1 MQWQRRSEED
11 RNLRL
16 LLVEDE
22 EGIGRF
28 VSQGLQ
34 EARHAVDWVTNAH
47 DGLSHALNEL
57 YDVLIL
63 DIRLPGRSG
72 LELLSD
78 LRERGV
84 RAPVL
89 MLTALDAV
97 DDRVRG
103 LQAGADD
110 YLGKPFEFAE
120 LLARVEA
127 LGRRPPLQV
136 NTVLRV
142 ADLEM
147 DLVKRV
153 VRRGDRLIDL
163 SAREFMLLEY
173 LMRNAHQTLTRTQI
187 GERVWGL
194 DYAHDSKVI
203 DVYVGYLRRKL
214 EREGQQPLIHTVRGV
229 GFRLS
234 DDE

>member
-1 MQWQRRSEED
+1 MRV
-11 RNLRL
+11 

-22 EGIGRF
+22 EGIGSF
-28 VSQGLQ
+28 VLQGLR
-34 EARHAVDWVTNAH
+34 EALHVVDWARNAA
-47 DGLSHALNEL
+47 DGLSYVLSQP
-57 YDVLIL
+57 YDLLIL
-63 DIRLPGRSG
+63 DIRLPGGRSG
-72 LELLSD
+72 LDLLMD
-78 LRERGV
+78 LRERDV
-84 RAPVL
+84 RTPVL

-110 YLGKPFEFAE
+110 YLVKPFDFTE

-136 NTVLRV
+136 HTVLRV

-147 DLVKRV
+147 DLVKRI
-153 VRRGDRLIDL
+153 VRRGERIIDL

-203 DVYVGYLRRKL
+203 DVYVGYLRRKI
-214 EREGQQPLIHTVRGV
+214 EQGSGAPLIHTVRGV

>member
-1 MQWQRRSEED
+1 MRI
-11 RNLRL
+11 

-28 VSQGLQ
+28 VRQGLQ
-34 EARHAVDWVTNAH
+34 EALHVVDWARNAA
-47 DGLSHALNEL
+47 DGLSYALSQD
-57 YDVLIL
+57 YDVLVL
-63 DIRLPGRSG
+63 DIRLPGGRTG
-72 LELLSD
+72 LDLLAD
-78 LRERGV
+78 LRAQQV
-84 RAPVL
+84 RTPVL

-103 LQAGADD
+103 LRAGADD
-110 YLGKPFEFAE
+110 YLVKPFDFAE
-120 LLARVEA
+120 LLARLESLA
-127 LGRRPPLQV
+127 RRPPLQV
-136 NTVLRV
+136 NTVLRL

-147 DLVKRV
+147 DLVRRT

-203 DVYVGYLRRKL
+203 DVYVGYLRRKI
-214 EREGQQPLIHTVRGV
+214 EQDNSPPLIHTVRGV

>member
-47 DGLSHALNEL
+47 DGLAHALNEL

>member
-1 MQWQRRSEED
+1 MRV
-11 RNLRL
+11 

-28 VSQGLQ
+28 VRQGLQ
-34 EARHAVDWVTNAH
+34 EALHVVDWARNAA
-47 DGLSHALNEL
+47 DGLSFALSQT

-63 DIRLPGRSG
+63 DIRLPGGRNG
-72 LELLSD
+72 LDLLTE
-78 LRERGV
+78 LREREV
-84 RAPVL
+84 RTPVL

-103 LQAGADD
+103 LRAGADD
-110 YLGKPFEFAE
+110 YLVKPFDFAE

-127 LGRRPPLQV
+127 LARRPPLQV

-147 DLVKRV
+147 DLVKRT
-153 VRRGDRLIDL
+153 VRRGNRLIEL

-203 DVYVGYLRRKL
+203 DVYVGYLRRKI
-214 EREGQQPLIHTVRGV
+214 ERDNSPPLIHTVRGV

>member
-194 DYAHDSKVI
+194 DYAHDSRVI

>member
-1 MQWQRRSEED
+1 
-11 RNLRL
+11 LRL

-28 VSQGLQ
+28 VSQGLR
-34 EARHAVDWVTNAH
+34 EARHVIDWVTNAH
-47 DGLSHALNEL
+47 DGLSHALSEL

-72 LELLSD
+72 LDLLSE

-110 YLGKPFEFAE
+110 YLVKPFEFAE

-163 SAREFMLLEY
+163 STREFMLLEY

>member
-1 MQWQRRSEED
+1 MRV
-11 RNLRL
+11 

-28 VSQGLQ
+28 VWQGLR
-34 EARHAVDWVTNAH
+34 EALYAIDWARNAS
-47 DGLSHALNEL
+47 DGLSYILSQT

-63 DIRLPGRSG
+63 DIRLPGGRTG
-72 LELLSD
+72 LDLLTD
-78 LRERGV
+78 LRERHV
-84 RAPVL
+84 HTPVL

-103 LQAGADD
+103 LRAGADD
-110 YLGKPFEFAE
+110 YLVKPFDFSE
-120 LLARVEA
+120 LLARLES
-127 LGRRPPLQV
+127 LSRRPPLQV
-136 NTVLRV
+136 RSVLQV

-147 DLVKRV
+147 DMVKRT
-153 VRRGDRLIDL
+153 VRRGRRQIDL
-163 SAREFMLLEY
+163 SSREFMLLEY

-194 DYAHDSKVI
+194 DYAHDSRVI
-203 DVYVGYLRRKL
+203 DVYVGYLRRKI
-214 EREGQQPLIHTVRGV
+214 EQDDSPPLIHTVRGV

-234 DDE
+234 DDT

>member
-1 MQWQRRSEED
+1 MRV
-11 RNLRL
+11 

-28 VSQGLQ
+28 VWQGLR
-34 EARHAVDWVTNAH
+34 EALYAIDWARNAS
-47 DGLSHALNEL
+47 DGLSYILSQT

-63 DIRLPGRSG
+63 DIRLPGGRTG
-72 LELLSD
+72 LDLLTD
-78 LRERGV
+78 LRERHV
-84 RAPVL
+84 HTPVL

-103 LQAGADD
+103 LRAGADD
-110 YLGKPFEFAE
+110 YLVKPFDFSE
-120 LLARVEA
+120 LLARLES
-127 LGRRPPLQV
+127 LSRRPPLQV
-136 NTVLRV
+136 RSVLQV

-147 DLVKRV
+147 DMVKRT
-153 VRRGDRLIDL
+153 VRRGRRQIEL
-163 SAREFMLLEY
+163 SSREFMLLEY

-194 DYAHDSKVI
+194 DYAHDSRVI
-203 DVYVGYLRRKL
+203 DVYVGYLRRKI
-214 EREGQQPLIHTVRGV
+214 EQDDSPPLIHTVRGV

-234 DDE
+234 DDT

>member
-1 MQWQRRSEED
+1 MRV
-11 RNLRL
+11 

-28 VSQGLQ
+28 VWQGLR
-34 EARHAVDWVTNAH
+34 EALYAIDWARNAS
-47 DGLSHALNEL
+47 DGLSYILSQT

-63 DIRLPGRSG
+63 DIRLPGGRTG
-72 LELLSD
+72 LDLLMD
-78 LRERGV
+78 LRERHV
-84 RAPVL
+84 HTPVL

-103 LQAGADD
+103 LRAGADD
-110 YLGKPFEFAE
+110 YLVKPFDFTE
-120 LLARVEA
+120 LLARLES
-127 LGRRPPLQV
+127 LSRRPPLQV
-136 NTVLRV
+136 RSVLQV

-147 DLVKRV
+147 DMVKRT
-153 VRRGDRLIDL
+153 VRRGRRQIDL
-163 SAREFMLLEY
+163 SSREFMLLEY

-194 DYAHDSKVI
+194 DYAHDSRVI
-203 DVYVGYLRRKL
+203 DVYVGYLRRKI
-214 EREGQQPLIHTVRGV
+214 EQDDSPPLIHTVRGV

-234 DDE
+234 DDT

>member
-1 MQWQRRSEED
+1 MRI
-11 RNLRL
+11 

-28 VSQGLQ
+28 VRQGLQ
-34 EARHAVDWVTNAH
+34 EALHVVDWARNAA
-47 DGLSHALNEL
+47 DGLSFALSQD
-57 YDVLIL
+57 YDVLVL
-63 DIRLPGRSG
+63 DIRLPGGRTG
-72 LELLSD
+72 LDLLAD
-78 LRERGV
+78 LRARQV
-84 RAPVL
+84 RTPVL

-103 LQAGADD
+103 LRAGADD
-110 YLGKPFEFAE
+110 YLVKPFDFAE
-120 LLARVEA
+120 LLARLESLA
-127 LGRRPPLQV
+127 RRPPLQV
-136 NTVLRV
+136 NTVLRI

-147 DLVKRV
+147 DLVKRT
-153 VRRGDRLIDL
+153 VRRRDRLIDL

-203 DVYVGYLRRKL
+203 DVYVGYLRRKI
-214 EREGQQPLIHTVRGV
+214 EQDDSPPLIHTVRGV

>member
-1 MQWQRRSEED
+1 M
-11 RNLRL
+11 RL

-47 DGLSHALNEL
+47 DGLAHALNEL

-84 RAPVL
+84 RTPVL

>member
-47 DGLSHALNEL
+47 DGLAHALSER

-72 LELLSD
+72 LELLID

-84 RAPVL
+84 RTPVL

>member
-1 MQWQRRSEED
+1 MRI
-11 RNLRL
+11 

-28 VSQGLQ
+28 VRQGLQ
-34 EARHAVDWVTNAH
+34 EALHVVDWARNAA
-47 DGLSHALNEL
+47 DGLSYALSQD
-57 YDVLIL
+57 YDVLVL
-63 DIRLPGRSG
+63 DIRLPGGRTG
-72 LELLSD
+72 LDLLAD
-78 LRERGV
+78 LRAQQV
-84 RAPVL
+84 RTPVL

-103 LQAGADD
+103 LRAGADD
-110 YLGKPFEFAE
+110 YLVKPFDFAE
-120 LLARVEA
+120 LLARLESLA
-127 LGRRPPLQV
+127 RRPPLQV
-136 NTVLRV
+136 NTVLRL

-147 DLVKRV
+147 DLVKRT

-203 DVYVGYLRRKL
+203 DVYVGYLRRKI
-214 EREGQQPLIHTVRGV
+214 EQDDGPPLIHTVRGV